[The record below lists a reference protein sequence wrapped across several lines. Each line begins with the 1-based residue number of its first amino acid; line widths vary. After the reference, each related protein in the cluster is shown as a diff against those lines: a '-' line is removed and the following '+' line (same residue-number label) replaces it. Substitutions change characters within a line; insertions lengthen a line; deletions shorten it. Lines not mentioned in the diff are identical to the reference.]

1 MLKKMEQSA
10 GDILGYKVMGTI
22 DKSDYESLDAEVQ
35 SLLDQNDQIKML
47 LDMTEFKGEKAS
59 AWGKDLNFGKRF
71 HKKIAK
77 MAIVGDKEWE
87 KWLTKLV
94 DPFYAEEGKY
104 FPVEDSAKAWAWL
117 GEES

>member
-1 MLKKMEQSA
+1 
-10 GDILGYKVMGTI
+10 
-22 DKSDYESLDAEVQ
+22 
-35 SLLDQNDQIKML
+35 
-47 LDMTEFKGEKAS
+47 
-59 AWGKDLNFGKRF
+59 
-71 HKKIAK
+71 